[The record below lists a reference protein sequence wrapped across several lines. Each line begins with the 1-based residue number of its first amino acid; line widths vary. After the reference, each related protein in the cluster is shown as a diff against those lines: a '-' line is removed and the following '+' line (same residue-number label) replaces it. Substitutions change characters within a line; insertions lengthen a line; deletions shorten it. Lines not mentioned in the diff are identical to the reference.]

1 MEKSLSLGRIYLLN
15 VKYPNII
22 SCFMFSQA
30 LDGKG
35 VSAQY
40 PMAAE
45 DIKALPGERWGEKE
59 TRRLFP

>member
-1 MEKSLSLGRIYLLN
+1 
-15 VKYPNII
+15 
-22 SCFMFSQA
+22 MFSQA

-59 TRRLFP
+59 TRRLFPRSPEVMCRDASKIPKN